1 MHIIHML
8 FRKNKRK
15 RQHNRRGISSIFG
28 VIIGVSILI
37 TVIMPAQLYIR
48 QVDSYYERQLKDGQ
62 KELLVIISLFKR
74 PVETKSFITLLGKM
88 KSLKNTPLAK
98 ANASCIANPNP
109 ILT

>member
-15 RQHNRRGISSIFG
+15 RQRNRRGISSIFG

-48 QVDSYYERQLKDGQ
+48 QVDSYYERQLKEAEERDIERL
-62 KELLVIISLFKR
+62 KEDLKVIAY
-74 PVETKSFITLLGKM
+74 PYVG
-88 KSLKNTPLAK
+88 
-98 ANASCIANPNP
+98 
-109 ILT
+109 

>member
-15 RQHNRRGISSIFG
+15 RQHNRRGVSSIFG

-48 QVDSYYERQLKDGQ
+48 QVDSYYERQLKEAEERDIERL
-62 KELLVIISLFKR
+62 KEDLKVIAY
-74 PVETKSFITLLGKM
+74 PYVG
-88 KSLKNTPLAK
+88 
-98 ANASCIANPNP
+98 
-109 ILT
+109 